1 MGHYSDYFGVL
12 TYVDPLI
19 FYKPE
24 NHSSW
29 THREY
34 RVKRDIFLQKYIPQ
48 LDAEIFQEL
57 PIFIPDIL
65 GSDQSIVPPKEG
77 DVEGKNKFET
87 LTIDAKSMISEEH
100 AHILPEWE
108 HERYS
113 ELCTRMF
120 DAARTHKWCIIQQYS
135 AWPYWR
141 CFTYREVKEITYDDD
156 DQPISAKVMWA
167 KHLPLANSYNL
178 HEETLNFVSDKAL
191 DVDKEGNPVS
201 QALFVNFGTDLD
213 TRIESTD
220 IENIWSLD
228 VEMGYVILNIIH
240 NSARSSGFFWIKW
253 GSQVD
258 DDKKLEVE
266 QIFEKANSGNAIGAT
281 ESLIADMQAMYMKN
295 PEFPV
300 TALDKLLK
308 LFSGACNL
316 PLLYFNG
323 EKEEG
328 GIYMENS
335 SAMSQV
341 NDKKKA
347 IFGKLKRYILLLVEM
362 RWGITCEDVFPNL
375 EEEEEEQYQE
385 DIIDQRAEPGN
396 GAANKKEEVKV
407 QTK

>member
-1 MGHYSDYFGVL
+1 MGHFSDYFGVL

-24 NHSSW
+24 NHAAWSE
-29 THREY
+29 REY
-34 RVKRDIFLQKYIPQ
+34 SVKRDIFLNKYVPQ

-65 GSDQSIVPPKEG
+65 GSDKSIVPPKQE
-77 DVEGKNKFET
+77 DVEGENKFAT
-87 LTIDAKSMISEEH
+87 LNLDARSMISEEH

-108 HERYS
+108 HEDYS
-113 ELCTRMF
+113 ALMIRML

-135 AWPYWR
+135 AWPFWR
-141 CFTYREVKEITYDDD
+141 VFTYREVKEITYDDD

-178 HEETLNFVSDKAL
+178 HEETINFVSDKAF
-191 DVDKEGNPVS
+191 DKDQDDEPVS

-220 IENIWSLD
+220 IENIWSID
-228 VEMGYVILNIIH
+228 VYMRYVMLNIIN
-240 NSARSSGFFWIKW
+240 NSARSSGFYWLTW

-258 DDKKLEVE
+258 DDKKADIEA
-266 QIFEKANSGNAIGAT
+266 IFEKTNSGNAIGAT
-281 ESLIADMQAMYMKN
+281 KSLIEDMQAMYMKN

-300 TALDKLLK
+300 EALDKLLK

-328 GIYMENS
+328 SLFDENS
-335 SAMSQV
+335 GAMGQV

-347 IFGKLKRYILLLVEM
+347 IFGKFKRYILKLVEM

-375 EEEEEEQYQE
+375 EEEEEEQYTE
-385 DIIDQRAEPGN
+385 DIIDERAGPGN
-396 GAANKKEEVKV
+396 GAAKKENIKV